1 MTEMFITQCPHCQ
14 TSFRLKQ
21 SQLSAARGTV
31 RCGACLQVFNAAS
44 QITPD
49 AAPAAVAPT
58 PAHTAST
65 PVSESD
71 ETAESRA
78 VHATVTRRL
87 KKPLM
92 IHDDMDLEDLN
103 DLDLDEELARLE
115 QEEQRTHELSSEF
128 CAVAATAQ
136 QQSPEPQEDTQDTVN
151 SPILDDLTDELLAQE
166 PVAQLSS
173 STPEE
178 TEAPADIEQPPEPA
192 NYATVSSVLETAA
205 AEMVVEPSGDHLP
218 HFADEPLRLDWRP
231 RKSPWK
237 RWLGWGLLNSLAL
250 MLLLGQYTHNNFA
263 ELARQ
268 DSTRPWL
275 ETVCQLIG
283 CQLPRKVDVQQ
294 IKSSNL
300 LVRSHPEFSGALL
313 VDAIIYNRASFS
325 QPFPLLEMTFS
336 DLNGAP
342 LASRLFKPQ
351 EYLGGELAG
360 QTHMP
365 PQTPIHIA
373 LEILEPNGGAVNYS
387 LDFVSP
393 D

>member
-1 MTEMFITQCPHCQ
+1 MTEMFVTQCPHCQ

-44 QITPD
+44 QITAD
-49 AAPAAVAPT
+49 TATAAAEPIS
-58 PAHTAST
+58 AHSPSE
-65 PVSESD
+65 PVSESQ
-71 ETAESRA
+71 AERVAPIS
-78 VHATVTRRL
+78 RL

-103 DLDLDEELARLE
+103 DLDLDQELARLE
-115 QEEQRTHELSSEF
+115 QEEQRTQEPSSELSLL
-128 CAVAATAQ
+128 ATTAQ
-136 QQSPEPQEDTQDTVN
+136 PSPVPPENVQDTTVT
-151 SPILDDLTDELLAQE
+151 PTLDDWSDELLAQE

-178 TEAPADIEQPPEPA
+178 ADTPASIDQTLPEPVSYVRPSSALKTAPAGL
-192 NYATVSSVLETAA
+192 T
-205 AEMVVEPSGDHLP
+205 VEPSSDYLP

-231 RKSPWK
+231 KKSPWK

-250 MLLLGQYTHNNFA
+250 LLLLGQYTYNNFA

-275 ETVCQLIG
+275 ETMCQLLD
-283 CQLPRKVDVQQ
+283 CQLPSKVDVRQ

-336 DLNGAP
+336 DLNGAL

-360 QTHMP
+360 QSNMP
-365 PQTPIHIA
+365 PQIPIHIA
-373 LEILEPNGGAVNYS
+373 LEILEPSGGAVNYS

>member
-21 SQLSAARGTV
+21 SQLNAARGTV
-31 RCGACLQVFNAAS
+31 RCGACLQVFNATS
-44 QITPD
+44 QIIHD
-49 AAPAAVAPT
+49 AAATAATAPLVEPVSAAALSAPINESLADRVAP
-58 PAHTAST
+58 
-65 PVSESD
+65 
-71 ETAESRA
+71 A
-78 VHATVTRRL
+78 VPL

-103 DLDLDEELARLE
+103 DLDLDQELARLE
-115 QEEQRTHELSSEF
+115 QEEQSTQELSSEPSLL
-128 CAVAATAQ
+128 AETVQPNPT
-136 QQSPEPQEDTQDTVN
+136 SQENTQDTTIT
-151 SPILDDLTDELLAQE
+151 PEADDWSDQLLAQE

-173 STPEE
+173 SSSA
-178 TEAPADIEQPPEPA
+178 EA
-192 NYATVSSVLETAA
+192 ETAA
-205 AEMVVEPSGDHLP
+205 QTDQSSAVPVSDNTYSSELKTSSIKMTVEPSSDYLP
-218 HFADEPLRLDWRP
+218 HLADEPLQLDWRP
-231 RKSPWK
+231 KKSPLK

-250 MLLLGQYTHNNFA
+250 LLLLGQYTYNNFA

-268 DSTRPWL
+268 DNTRPWL
-275 ETVCQLIG
+275 EKICPLID
-283 CQLPRKVDVQQ
+283 CQLPSKVDVQQ

-300 LVRSHPEFSGALL
+300 LVRSHPEFRGALL

-325 QPFPLLEMTFS
+325 QPFPLLKMAFT
-336 DLNGAP
+336 DQNGTL

-360 QTHMP
+360 QSHMP

-373 LEILEPNGGAVNYS
+373 LEILEPSGGVVNYN

>member
-44 QITPD
+44 QITTD
-49 AAPAAVAPT
+49 TAPAAAEPTAAHAAPM
-58 PAHTAST
+58 PGG
-65 PVSESD
+65 EN
-71 ETAESRA
+71 AESQAEHAA
-78 VHATVTRRL
+78 VTPRL

-115 QEEQRTHELSSEF
+115 QEEQRTHELTSEF
-128 CAVAATAQ
+128 CALATTEPQ
-136 QQSPEPQEDTQDTVN
+136 LSPELQNDIQDTAD
-151 SPILDDLTDELLAQE
+151 SSTLDDLTDELLAQE
-166 PVAQLSS
+166 PVAKLSS
-173 STPEE
+173 SPPD
-178 TEAPADIEQPPEPA
+178 EAQAAADIEQTPEPA
-192 NYATVSSVLETAA
+192 SSAKASSVLETTA
-205 AEMVVEPSGDHLP
+205 AEMTVEATSDHLA

-231 RKSPWK
+231 RKSPWR

-250 MLLLGQYTHNNFA
+250 LLLLGQYTHKNFA

-275 ETVCQLIG
+275 ETLCQLID
-283 CQLPRKVDVQQ
+283 CQLPSKVDVQQ

-325 QPFPLLEMTFS
+325 QPFPLLEMRFS
-336 DLNGAP
+336 NLNGTP

-373 LEILEPNGGAVNYS
+373 LEILEPSGGAVNYS